1 MTGSDERVPERVLVC
16 AHAGKL
22 PRTGVEPAVQPK
34 MAVGLHAR
42 KGVPEMGRELPR
54 NERVVGILRS
64 FLGCLLMLAVLE
76 ETERK
81 LDHVR
86 KIRNE
91 GYKQTVKYQN

>member
-64 FLGCLLMLAVLE
+64 FMECLL
-76 ETERK
+76 K
-81 LDHVR
+81 KKGR
-86 KIRNE
+86 KIVWKFEFLKGRVC
-91 GYKQTVKYQN
+91 TSL